1 MTQSHDRQLDNFY
14 QYVLDAAKLRT
25 IKHAK
30 VWTEGTLEIL
40 GTVLDRRVRRVLSKN
55 LPEELTDSLGGIF
68 WLLHFR
74 DTNMSAEDFC
84 QRVARR
90 SGNSDPEY
98 ARVPVGAVFGGLRL
112 YIGPDLE
119 KRIVDSLPPEIGAIW
134 VNGQTE
140 EITLAR

>member
-1 MTQSHDRQLDNFY
+1 MTISDDMQLDNY
-14 QYVLDAAKLRT
+14 YYYVFNAGKLRT
-25 IKHAK
+25 TNHAK

-40 GTVLDRRVRRVLSKN
+40 GTVLDRKIKKILSKN
-55 LPEELTDSLGGIF
+55 LPEELAESLNGIF

-74 DTNMSAEDFC
+74 DSNMSAEEFS

-98 ARVPVGAVFGGLRL
+98 ARVPIAAVLGGLRL

-119 KRIVDSLPPEIGAIW
+119 KRIVDSLPHEIGAIW
-134 VNGQTE
+134 LDGQVE
-140 EITLAR
+140 EIPITR